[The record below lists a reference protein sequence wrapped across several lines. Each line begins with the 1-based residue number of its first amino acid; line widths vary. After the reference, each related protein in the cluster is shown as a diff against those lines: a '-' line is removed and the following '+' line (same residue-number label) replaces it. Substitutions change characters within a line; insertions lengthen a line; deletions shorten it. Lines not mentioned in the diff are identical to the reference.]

1 MLRALCV
8 FTCAVAVSVP
18 SLAHAQ
24 SADRKGGPEKG
35 TWGAEASIGG
45 TVAQSVGEGGSLLRF
60 VSPGTAIVG
69 GVAFSRRSSE
79 GRATRIGGPDG
90 PISSVLFTPTL
101 SSVAVHAGLR
111 RYTRTG
117 LGLRP
122 VFGGGLL
129 FARSSVHELSDNSVG
144 GYAEGGAAWFFNP
157 HVSLGVLGGLSAVKR
172 EGGWSTSG
180 SLARLTGA
188 VYF

>member
-1 MLRALCV
+1 MKRILCLL
-8 FTCAVAVSVP
+8 TCAVAVSVP
-18 SLAHAQ
+18 SLARAQ

-35 TWGAEASIGG
+35 TWGAEASVGG
-45 TVAQSVGEGGSLLRF
+45 NVAQSAGEGGSLLRF

-69 GVAFSRRSSE
+69 GVAFSRISSDS
-79 GRATRIGGPDG
+79 RTTRNLGPDG
-90 PISSVLFTPTL
+90 QGMSVLFTSAF

-129 FARSSVHELSDNSVG
+129 FARSSVAERSDNNVG

-157 HVSLGVLGGLSAVKR
+157 HVSLGVLGGLSAVRR
-172 EGGWSTSG
+172 EGGWSAGGT
-180 SLARLTGA
+180 LARLTGA

>member
-18 SLAHAQ
+18 SLALAQ
-24 SADRKGGPEKG
+24 SSDRKGGPEKG
-35 TWGAEASIGG
+35 TWGAEASVGG
-45 TVAQSVGEGGSLLRF
+45 NVAQSEGEGGSLLRF

-69 GVAFSRRSSE
+69 GVGFSRISSE
-79 GRATRIGGPDG
+79 ARTTFIGGPDG
-90 PISSVLFTPTL
+90 PISSVFNTAFTTV
-101 SSVAVHAGLR
+101 SVHAGLR

-117 LGLRP
+117 LGVRP

-129 FARSSVHELSDNSVG
+129 FTRQSVDELSDNNVG
-144 GYAEGGAAWFFNP
+144 GYAEGGAAYFFNP
-157 HVSLGVLGGLSAVKR
+157 HVSLGVLGGVSAVKQGSR
-172 EGGWSTSG
+172 WSAGG